1 MLLAAAVVVVVVV
14 PVVAAA
20 VVAGAG
26 AVVLAAVVEVGSVVV
41 EAGRVVETVVGS
53 AVVAGCVV
61 TGAPVVGRWLELSGH
76 VMPAVLM
83 SEMSGYGLRVLW
95 GSNGA
100 RGLGVTVPSTCW
112 KGACVLSKMLAE
124 HRMRKQSTNVFVEL
138 LPFYRTHKTETLSII
153 TFRPHS
159 GYPLFMALNSEDA
172 HI

>member
-1 MLLAAAVVVVVVV
+1 MLSHQGFPSQIGLRTQAPVLLAAAVGVVVVV

-112 KGACVLSKMLAE
+112 KGACSPLKDASRASYAKATNGRFCRTEEAHAPLSQNTQNRNA
-124 HRMRKQSTNVFVEL
+124 
-138 LPFYRTHKTETLSII
+138 
-153 TFRPHS
+153 
-159 GYPLFMALNSEDA
+159 
-172 HI
+172 